1 LFFIDLPDFIF
12 NLRLVHINEI
22 FIYLKYIRICIY
34 KMQDIFDTV
43 LVCDEC
49 HTMTKRKVI
58 IKEGVRLRLWECPHC
73 HKQWLHPR
81 DIQSYNE
88 FRELK
93 RKTFEVKLR
102 QVGNSWA
109 VSIPKEIIRFES
121 VRTTKTICM
130 HLDEPGKITIS
141 FTKMKKLIKR

>member
-1 LFFIDLPDFIF
+1 
-12 NLRLVHINEI
+12 
-22 FIYLKYIRICIY
+22 
-34 KMQDIFDTV
+34 MSDIFDTV
-43 LVCDEC
+43 LVCDDC
-49 HTMTKRKVI
+49 HIETKRKI
-58 IKEGVRLRLWECPHC
+58 IVKEGFRLRCWECPHC
-73 HKQWLHPR
+73 HKQWFHPQ
-81 DIQSYNE
+81 DIQNYNE
-88 FRELK
+88 FRELR

-130 HLDEPGKITIS
+130 HLDEPGKVTIS